1 MKKRQRPVKLHP
13 FIKQAI
19 RAKWRSETV
28 KADIHTFM
36 GEDKDKLMAYASV
49 LFFVAGGCAMW
60 LNWTGDEP
68 DFRILRGSV
77 NALDDMKVRHGI
89 TQDDRGALHAGMLAA
104 SRILEITP
112 EEVVNDAALMYAEH
126 SRGYNVATKRL

>member
-28 KADIHTFM
+28 KADIHTLI

-60 LNWTGDEP
+60 LEWTGDEP

-77 NALDDMKVRHGI
+77 NALDDMKARNGI
-89 TQDDRGALHAGMLAA
+89 TQDDRGSLHAGMLAA

-126 SRGYNVATKRL
+126 SRGYEVMAKRL

>member
-28 KADIHTFM
+28 KADIHSLM
-36 GEDKDKLMAYASV
+36 GENKEKLMAYA
-49 LFFVAGGCAMW
+49 
-60 LNWTGDEP
+60 
-68 DFRILRGSV
+68 
-77 NALDDMKVRHGI
+77 MKARNGI
-89 TQDDRGALHAGMLAA
+89 TQDDRGSLHAGMLAA

-126 SRGYNVATKRL
+126 SRGYQARKA